1 MRNLSV
7 ILGLAAWTQA
17 IRDSHDQF
25 PLESLEEVG
34 EFIGRELYGISY
46 RGSWDA
52 LDDFARAHNLTN
64 TTNMTHSSGGG
75 DYKESGPAWIDNM
88 QPFWDEWNAEDA
100 WYKLFDADADGYV
113 KYHEFNDALYPAWLT
128 QSDEDCTWVLD
139 EFTRTYGEG

>member
-1 MRNLSV
+1 
-7 ILGLAAWTQA
+7 
-17 IRDSHDQF
+17 
-25 PLESLEEVG
+25 
-34 EFIGRELYGISY
+34 
-46 RGSWDA
+46 
-52 LDDFARAHNLTN
+52 
-64 TTNMTHSSGGG
+64 MTHSSGGG